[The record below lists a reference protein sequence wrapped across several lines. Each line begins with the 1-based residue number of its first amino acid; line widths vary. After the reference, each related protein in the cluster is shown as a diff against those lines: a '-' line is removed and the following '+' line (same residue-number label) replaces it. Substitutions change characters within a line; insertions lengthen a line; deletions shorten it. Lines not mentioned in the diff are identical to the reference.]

1 MGAAALMAI
10 DTVSSNESASGELKS
25 LNSVSIFAP
34 ASIGN
39 VSVGFDVLG
48 LAVKPI
54 DGTLLGDVVTVT
66 GASKSAEEN
75 SLIVVGAFADKLPKA
90 KEDNIVWSCL
100 QLFNQALSAQKQKI
114 VLVEMTLDKKMPVG
128 SGLGSSACSVVA
140 ALAGLNAFYAKFQ
153 NFSFD
158 EKTLLKMT
166 GQMEAQISGSLHYD
180 NVAPCYLG
188 GLQLMVPDA
197 EVINRALP
205 SFNDCYY
212 VMAYPGI
219 EVSTKAARDVL
230 PTSYSRADVVSHGQ
244 NLATFVDACH
254 RQDKAQAF
262 SVLTDVVAEPYRMN
276 LLPKYQQSHDYLM
289 AEGAHAV
296 GISGSGPTL
305 FCICD
310 NEQQAQ
316 NYALWLQEN
325 YLQTEL
331 GFVHVCQVDE
341 AGAIEV

>member
-1 MGAAALMAI
+1 M
-10 DTVSSNESASGELKS
+10 SASSSKKV
-25 LNSVSIFAP
+25 SVFAP

-48 LAVKPI
+48 LAVKPA
-54 DGTLLGDVVTVT
+54 DGTLLGDVVTIE
-66 GASKSAEEN
+66 AAINEQED
-75 SLIVVGAFADKLPKA
+75 SLVVVGAFANKLPKN

-100 QLFNQALSAQKQKI
+100 QLFNQAL
-114 VLVEMTLDKKMPVG
+114 VVEGQESVSVQMTLDKKMPVG

-140 ALAGLNAFYAKFQ
+140 ALAGLNAYYAKYQ
-153 NFSFD
+153 DFSFD

-166 GQMEAQISGSLHYD
+166 GEMEAQISGSLHYD

-188 GLQLMVPDA
+188 GLQLMVPDS
-197 EVINRALP
+197 EVISRALP

-219 EVSTKAARDVL
+219 EVSTKAAREVL
-230 PTSYSRADVVSHGQ
+230 PASYSRADVISHGQ

-254 RQDKAQAF
+254 RQDKQQAF
-262 SVLTDVVAEPYRMN
+262 SVLTDVVAEPYRKD
-276 LLPKYQQSHDYLM
+276 LLPKYQQAHDYLM

-305 FCICD
+305 FCVCD

-316 NYALWLQEN
+316 GFAQWLEAN
-325 YLQTEL
+325 YLQTDL

-341 AGAIEV
+341 AGSVEI

>member
-1 MGAAALMAI
+1 MTTDSVTNDELSSQELAQEQC
-10 DTVSSNESASGELKS
+10 VS
-25 LNSVSIFAP
+25 VFAP

-48 LAVKPI
+48 LAVKPV
-54 DGTLLGDVVTVT
+54 DGTLLGDVVTV
-66 GASKSAEEN
+66 EN
-75 SLIVVGAFADKLPKA
+75 TVELADEDSLVVVGAFADKLPSS

-100 QLFNQALSAQKQKI
+100 QLFNQALTDAKQNISTVK
-114 VLVEMTLDKKMPVG
+114 LTLDKKMPVG

-140 ALAGLNAFYAKFQ
+140 AIVGLNTFYAKYK

-158 EKTLLKMT
+158 EKTVLKMT

-188 GLQLMVPDA
+188 GLQLMVPDS
-197 EVINRALP
+197 EIISRALP
-205 SFNDCYY
+205 GFSDCYY

-230 PTSYSRADVVSHGQ
+230 PTSYSRADVISYGQ

-262 SVLTDVVAEPYRMN
+262 SVLTDVVAEPYRTI
-276 LLPKYQQSHDYLM
+276 LLPKYQKSHDYLI
-289 AEGAHAV
+289 AQGCLAV

-305 FCICD
+305 FCVCES
-310 NEQQAQ
+310 EQQAQ
-316 NYALWLQEN
+316 TFARWLQDN
-325 YLQTEL
+325 YLQTDL
-331 GFVHVCQVDE
+331 GFVHVCQVDDV
-341 AGAIEV
+341 GAVEL

>member
-1 MGAAALMAI
+1 MTTDIVTDDELSSCEVNKEQC
-10 DTVSSNESASGELKS
+10 VS
-25 LNSVSIFAP
+25 VFAP

-48 LAVKPI
+48 LAVKPV
-54 DGTLLGDVVTVT
+54 DGTLLGDVVTVEN
-66 GASKSAEEN
+66 AAAED
-75 SLIVVGAFADKLPKA
+75 SLVVIGAFADKLPSN

-100 QLFNQALSAQKQKI
+100 LLFNQALIKAKQSVSK
-114 VLVEMTLDKKMPVG
+114 VKLTLDKRMPVG

-140 ALAGLNAFYAKFQ
+140 ALVGLNTFYAKYKG
-153 NFSFD
+153 FSFA

-188 GLQLMVPDA
+188 GLQLMVPDS
-197 EVINRALP
+197 EVINRVLP
-205 SFNDCYY
+205 GFNDCYY

-230 PTSYSRADVVSHGQ
+230 PTSYSRADLISYGQ

-262 SVLTDVVAEPYRMN
+262 SVLTDVVAEPYRIN
-276 LLPKYQQSHDYLM
+276 LLPKYQQAYDYLS
-289 AEGAHAV
+289 AQGCLAV

-305 FCICD
+305 FCVCD
-310 NEQQAQ
+310 SEQQAQ
-316 NYALWLQEN
+316 AFATWLQDN
-325 YLQTEL
+325 YLQTNL
-331 GFVHVCQVDE
+331 GFVHICQVDE
-341 AGAIEV
+341 AGAVEI

>member
-1 MGAAALMAI
+1 MGATTLM
-10 DTVSSNESASGELKS
+10 SN
-25 LNSVSIFAP
+25 NNTSVSVFAP

-54 DGTLLGDVVTVT
+54 DGALLGDVVTVCAT
-66 GASKSAEEN
+66 SNES
-75 SLIVVGAFADKLPKA
+75 SLTVIGDFADKLPSN

-100 QLFNQALSAQKQKI
+100 LLFNEQLIKAQQTPVSVAL
-114 VLVEMTLDKKMPVG
+114 TLDKKMPVG

-140 ALAGLNAFYAKFQ
+140 ALAGLNAFYAKYHD
-153 NFSFD
+153 FSFA
-158 EKTLLKMT
+158 ENVLLKMT

-188 GLQLMVPDA
+188 GLQLMIPD
-197 EVINRALP
+197 ENVISRVLP
-205 SFNDCYY
+205 SFDDCYY

-230 PTSYSRADVVSHGQ
+230 PTNYSRSDVISYGQ

-254 RQDKAQAF
+254 RQDKSQAF
-262 SVLTDVVAEPYRMN
+262 SVLTDVVAEPYRTN
-276 LLPKYQQSHDYLM
+276 LLPRYQSSRDFLIAQ
-289 AEGAHAV
+289 GALAV

-305 FCICD
+305 FCVSD
-310 NEQQAQ
+310 SEQQAQ
-316 NYALWLQEN
+316 QFALWLQDN

-331 GFVHVCQVDE
+331 GFVHVCKVDDI
-341 AGAIEV
+341 GATEL